1 MGDTILLGEI
11 CSLITKGSTP
21 TSNDG
26 GFSDSGINF
35 IKSESLSYGGTI
47 DRSKFAFIG
56 ETTHQK
62 LRRSQVAD
70 RDILYSIAG
79 ANLGKC
85 GIARADVLPAN
96 TNQAV
101 AIIRVDQKRA
111 SPEFVSY
118 ALRNPTFVQMVLG
131 GVAQSAQPNVNLA
144 EIGRFKIPC
153 WPLAYQRAI
162 ASILGALDDKIDL
175 NRRMNETLE
184 AMVRAIFMDKQ
195 EKCDWPES
203 RLSDVCEIFDGPHAT
218 PKLVDAGPVFLG
230 ISNLSNGRL
239 DLTTTKHILP
249 QDFAKWTRRVTPTSG
264 DVVFSYETRLG
275 QASLIPKSLDCCL
288 GRRMGLLRLIT
299 TKTSPTLLLQAYM
312 APSFQETIRQRT
324 IHGSTVDRIPLIDL
338 GNFPIRLPTGTD
350 AATLTR
356 MLEPLD
362 AKIDANDRERKVL
375 SELCDLLLPKLISG
389 EIRVKDAEK
398 IVQAVL

>member
-111 SPEFVSY
+111 SPEFVS
-118 ALRNPTFVQMVLG
+118 
-131 GVAQSAQPNVNLA
+131 
-144 EIGRFKIPC
+144 
-153 WPLAYQRAI
+153 
-162 ASILGALDDKIDL
+162 
-175 NRRMNETLE
+175 
-184 AMVRAIFMDKQ
+184 
-195 EKCDWPES
+195 
-203 RLSDVCEIFDGPHAT
+203 
-218 PKLVDAGPVFLG
+218 
-230 ISNLSNGRL
+230 
-239 DLTTTKHILP
+239 
-249 QDFAKWTRRVTPTSG
+249 
-264 DVVFSYETRLG
+264 
-275 QASLIPKSLDCCL
+275 
-288 GRRMGLLRLIT
+288 
-299 TKTSPTLLLQAYM
+299 
-312 APSFQETIRQRT
+312 
-324 IHGSTVDRIPLIDL
+324 
-338 GNFPIRLPTGTD
+338 
-350 AATLTR
+350 
-356 MLEPLD
+356 
-362 AKIDANDRERKVL
+362 
-375 SELCDLLLPKLISG
+375 
-389 EIRVKDAEK
+389 
-398 IVQAVL
+398 

>member
-1 MGDTILLGEI
+1 
-11 CSLITKGSTP
+11 
-21 TSNDG
+21 
-26 GFSDSGINF
+26 
-35 IKSESLSYGGTI
+35 
-47 DRSKFAFIG
+47 
-56 ETTHQK
+56 
-62 LRRSQVAD
+62 
-70 RDILYSIAG
+70 
-79 ANLGKC
+79 
-85 GIARADVLPAN
+85 
-96 TNQAV
+96 
-101 AIIRVDQKRA
+101 
-111 SPEFVSY
+111 
-118 ALRNPTFVQMVLG
+118 MVLG